1 MKRSIALIA
10 GALVLSLAACGG
22 DDDDSASSEPAAP
35 QKPTALSLTATE
47 QGDRMS
53 LKLSGEPKPGPAT
66 IKFTNEGK
74 AEHEAQMLRIEGDHS
89 QKEMLAALEGTGNGE
104 PIPEWLRAAGGPGP
118 IKPGSSTSVD
128 VTLEPGTYYAL
139 DTGSTEGEGEGKP
152 YYALGAL
159 TRFEVSGEKAGGK
172 LPDAQA
178 TVSAQEYSFDA
189 KGLKAGPNKIAFDN
203 VGAEPHHMI
212 AAPMA
217 PGATL
222 ADVKKF
228 FRTEKGRPP
237 LNFEEIAGTS
247 VIDGGTV
254 ENVELELKSGKYALL
269 CFISDRAGG
278 PPHVAKGM
286 ISEATVE

>member
-1 MKRSIALIA
+1 
-10 GALVLSLAACGG
+10 
-22 DDDDSASSEPAAP
+22 
-35 QKPTALSLTATE
+35 
-47 QGDRMS
+47 MS
-53 LKLSGEPKPGPAT
+53 LELSGSPKPGPTT
-66 IKFTNEGK
+66 IRFQNDGK
-74 AEHEAQMLRIEGDHS
+74 AEHEAQLIRVEGDHS
-89 QKEMLAALEGTGNGE
+89 QKEMLKALEDTSTGK
-104 PIPEWLRAAGGPGP
+104 PIPDWFRAGGGPGP

-128 VTLEPGTYYAL
+128 VELKPGTYYAL
-139 DTGSTEGEGEGKP
+139 DTGSAEGEGEGKP
-152 YYALGAL
+152 FYAQGAL
-159 TRFEVSGEKAGGK
+159 VRFEVSGDAAGGK
-172 LPDAQA
+172 LPAAQA

-189 KGLKAGPNKIAFDN
+189 QGLKAGPNTIAFDN

-222 ADVKKF
+222 ADVKEF

-237 LNFEEIAGTS
+237 LNFEEVVGTS